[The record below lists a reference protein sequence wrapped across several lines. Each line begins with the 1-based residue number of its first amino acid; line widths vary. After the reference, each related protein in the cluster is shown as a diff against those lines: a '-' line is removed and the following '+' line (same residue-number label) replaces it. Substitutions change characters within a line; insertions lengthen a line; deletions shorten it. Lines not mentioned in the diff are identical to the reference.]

1 MCRESFKL
9 VTAKMNIITKIEMID
24 APQPIVEISPKGE
37 SSINALELKLFP
49 SIGIELYRFVDSE
62 LKKSNIMTSPV
73 LELKV
78 ALKTVP

>member
-9 VTAKMNIITKIEMID
+9 VTMKMNIITKIEMID

-49 SIGIELYRFVDSE
+49 SIGVELYWFVG
-62 LKKSNIMTSPV
+62 
-73 LELKV
+73 
-78 ALKTVP
+78 